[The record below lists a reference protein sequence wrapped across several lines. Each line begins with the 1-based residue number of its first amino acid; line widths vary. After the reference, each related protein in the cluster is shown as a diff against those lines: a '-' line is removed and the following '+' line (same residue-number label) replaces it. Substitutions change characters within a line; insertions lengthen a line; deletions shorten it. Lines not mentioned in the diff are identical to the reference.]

1 VSYLWLSADLAE
13 IASALFE
20 RMFPADEN
28 GPGAAQIGVVAFVD
42 RALSGEDRDKQELY
56 RRGLRALDDE
66 ARARA
71 GSGFASCDDQ
81 TRDALIGDLESGRL
95 PSLPGRFQHE
105 LFATLLLH
113 LREGLFSDPIH
124 GGNIDFAGWR
134 FLGHPGVH
142 LNYTAEENLQR
153 EPVDKNGCF
162 LGLQDLPPDPA
173 PYPLPEHPRPE
184 WATDADDESVDVV
197 LVGVGLV
204 GGLVAP
210 TLAHAGLRVVGL
222 EAGPWRH
229 RGEYRP
235 DELTYS
241 VALRAKFSGKFADE
255 RPTWRPDEATP
266 TVPAQASLGHMV
278 NGVGGSAMHY
288 GAMLRRYHPHHFAER
303 SRAARVGG
311 PDAIPEGCT
320 IADWPLTY
328 EDLEPFY
335 ERVEYLV
342 GVSGGEG
349 NPFVPRRGPFPMP
362 PLRRFRM
369 GESFRAAAS
378 GLGLHPYPCPVG
390 INSEPYHGRPGVRY
404 NSFELTLGDNVDAK
418 WHPGLDCVPEALGT
432 GNFDLRTG
440 ARVTRVLTGSNGEAT
455 GVVYRDEDG
464 RERTVRARAVVLC
477 AYALENMRL
486 MFLSA
491 DERRPNGLGNSS
503 DQLGRH
509 TMSRMLCSVYGH
521 VSNEHFN
528 MHTGAVGQNIL
539 LEDFHA
545 DGFDSFAHGFL
556 GGASIGTEQGAMPI
570 SVSRT
575 ALPPDVPAWGGA
587 YKAHLRDWQQYA
599 FIRIQEDAL
608 PYEDNRVELDPTRR
622 DASGVGLPVL
632 RITHRL
638 HENEER
644 LHQFMVERAEEI
656 LRQMGA
662 TRTWS
667 GPSYTGVLS
676 SHELGGCRMG
686 HDPAASVVD
695 DTLEVHDTPGLFV
708 FSGAAFPSGCAINP
722 TLTLMAM
729 SLRAGE
735 ALAQRLSGER
745 SVAAVGTEL
754 TGD

>member
-1 VSYLWLSADLAE
+1 MSYLWFSPDLAE
-13 IASALFE
+13 IASALFD
-20 RMFPADEN
+20 RMFPADED
-28 GPGAAQIGVVAFVD
+28 GPGATEIGVVAFVD

-56 RRGLRALDDE
+56 RRGLRALDKE
-66 ARARA
+66 ARTRFDTSFAYCSDHAR
-71 GSGFASCDDQ
+71 DD
-81 TRDALIGDLESGRL
+81 LIDRLENGRL
-95 PSLPGRFQHE
+95 RALPGRVQREFFVE
-105 LFATLLLH
+105 ALLH
-113 LREGLFSDPIH
+113 LREGLFSDPMH
-124 GGNIDFAGWR
+124 GGNKDFAGWR
-134 FLGHPGVH
+134 FLGHPGVYM
-142 LNYTAEENLQR
+142 NYTAEENLQR
-153 EPVDKNGCF
+153 EPVDKNGHF
-162 LGLQDLPPDPA
+162 LGLQELPPDPA
-173 PYPLPEHPRPE
+173 PDPLPEHIRPE
-184 WATDADDESVDVV
+184 WATDADDESADVV

-210 TLAHAGLRVVGL
+210 TLARAGLRVIGL

-241 VALRAKFSGKFADE
+241 VALRAKFSGKFVEE
-255 RPTWRPDEATP
+255 RPTWRPDETTP

-288 GAMLRRYHPHHFAER
+288 GAMLRRFHPHHFAER
-303 SRAARVGG
+303 TRAERVGG

-335 ERVEYLV
+335 ERIEELV
-342 GVSGGEG
+342 GVSGAEG
-349 NPFVPRRGPFPMP
+349 NPFVPRRNPFPMP

-369 GESFRAAAS
+369 GESFREAAS
-378 GLGLHPYPCPVG
+378 ELGLHPYHCPVG
-390 INSEPYHGRPGVRY
+390 INSEPFNGRPGVRY

-440 ARVTRVLTGSNGEAT
+440 ARATRVLTRSDGEAA

-464 RERTVRARAVVLC
+464 RERTIRARAVILC

-491 DERRPNGLGNSS
+491 DERRPTGLGNSS
-503 DQLGRH
+503 DHLGRH
-509 TMSRMLCSVYGH
+509 TMSRMFCSVYGH
-521 VSNEHFN
+521 VPDEYFN

-545 DGFDSFAHGFL
+545 DSFDSFAHGFI

-570 SVSRT
+570 AVSRT
-575 ALPPDVPAWGGA
+575 ALPPDVPTWGAA

-608 PYEDNRVELDPTRR
+608 PYEDNRVELDTTQR
-622 DASGVGLPVL
+622 DASGAGLPVL

-644 LHQFMVERAEEI
+644 LHQFMVERSEEI
-656 LRQMGA
+656 LRRMGA
-662 TRTWS
+662 TRTWA
-667 GPSYTGVLS
+667 GPSYTGALS

-686 HDPAASVVD
+686 DDPAASVVD
-695 DTLEVHDTPGLFV
+695 DALEVHDTPGLFV

-729 SLRAGE
+729 SLRAAE
-735 ALAQRLSGER
+735 TLAKRLSR
-745 SVAAVGTEL
+745 DALSASADAEL
-754 TGD
+754 TDA